1 MFELSL
7 CLQPFQPTASP
18 VPTPL
23 AGWMSSPSSVPHPAV
38 SAGAIALGGPSIPGT
53 TCLSNAC
60 FFRQTLYDLCNLLTM
75 ELLSYFGVAALKHP
89 RTPPSNNA
97 LDYPSADSEHV
108 SKRTRPMGISDEVNL
123 GVNMLPMSFPG
134 QGHGHTPA
142 FKAHDDL
149 PKTVA
154 RTLIQG
160 SSPMSMDFH
169 PIKQTLLLGLFL
181 ALCMFFSCN

>member
-1 MFELSL
+1 MNLSL

-38 SAGAIALGGPSIPGT
+38 SAGPIALGGPSISGT
-53 TCLSNAC
+53 MC
-60 FFRQTLYDLCNLLTM
+60 FFHLNCLCVIYAMCLQCSSFLF
-75 ELLSYFGVAALKHP
+75 FGTAALKHP
-89 RTPPSNNA
+89 RTPPTA

-108 SKRTRPMGISDEVNL
+108 SKRTRPMGISDEVSL

-134 QGHGHTPA
+134 QAHGHSPA
-142 FKAHDDL
+142 FKAPDDL

-154 RTLIQG
+154 RTLTQG

-169 PIKQTLLLGLFL
+169 PIKQTLLLGSVSGSIHVLL
-181 ALCMFFSCN
+181 NHNQTCS